1 MTPKYPD
8 SDVALKTD
16 LRTVGVGVYYV
27 FLKRLIT
34 VGGLVGPPYF
44 PILTAVFGIAGLSD
58 FCLLKL

>member
-16 LRTVGVGVYYV
+16 LRTVGVGGYYV
-27 FLKRLIT
+27 FFNRLIT

-44 PILTAVFGIAGLSD
+44 PLLTAVFGIAGLFS
-58 FCLLKL
+58 FLFT